1 MALAEDGD
9 TTRAWAKVWALRA
22 LNACDKDLPI
32 QLGFWTARLLGC
44 DEVRTRDAG
53 VVLDLLRDSLKE
65 SEANLPPRA
74 GIFFDNLALLQAEFN
89 LTRTEA
95 DLIALRALA
104 SLETG
109 LENAINLYREGM
121 RLTQNHLARLLK
133 VLLDAPEP
141 EIREILHPKG
151 KLASLG
157 LLSLAIQVGDFRSR
171 VGLTMGIVD
180 ALMRKHDSIDS
191 LLNFA
196 LVPASPATLG
206 REDFEHLAPQLDLAI
221 GIIREAQ
228 RSHRPGAGILLH
240 GLPGT
245 GKTEMAR
252 LIARECG
259 LSLYVVDDMVEEGG
273 GRARLNRLQFLQ
285 GICSGR
291 RKALILFDEA
301 EDIWPR
307 KAGFGGDKSES
318 TDKGGLVNLL
328 ESLRAPVIWVTNAV
342 TQIDHAFLRRFD
354 MVLEVKPPPR
364 RSRVKMLREAMPE
377 LEAPKGSVERLVE
390 DSAVTP
396 GVIARY
402 ADALQSAGLE
412 RGPQALGHLESMV
425 GEWLRAT
432 GRRLPPRSP
441 RGLDFDPALANTSL
455 DLADLARRI
464 CTAGRGRVLMHGI
477 PGTGKTE
484 FAHYLARV
492 GDLPITVRRAS
503 DLLSKYWGETER
515 NLADMFDE
523 ARHERSVLVLDEA
536 DSFLRDRGSARYGWE
551 KTQVNELLAQMEDFD
566 GVFLC
571 STNLMEDIDRAAMR
585 RFHFKVEFGAM
596 TLEQRGEMLKRVAGE
611 GTEVPLREEVRQAL
625 ARLGPL
631 TAGDIH
637 AAVSGLQILNQAPS
651 IDDVLIALTQD
662 ISMRVSQRQSVGF
675 VPTA

>member
-1 MALAEDGD
+1 MALANGGD
-9 TTRAWAKVWALRA
+9 TTRAWARVWALRV
-22 LNACDKDLPI
+22 LNACHREQAI
-32 QLGFWTARLLGC
+32 QLGYWTRMLLGI
-44 DEVRTRDAG
+44 DEARARDG
-53 VVLDLLRDSLKE
+53 GTVLEFLRDGLKE
-65 SEANLPPRA
+65 SESNPLPRA
-74 GIFFDNLALLQAEFN
+74 GIFFDNLALLQAEFS
-89 LTRTEA
+89 LSRTEA
-95 DLIALRALA
+95 DLIAVRALA

-109 LENAINLYREGM
+109 LENAINLHRDGM

-141 EIREILHPKG
+141 EIREMLHPKG
-151 KLASLG
+151 KLASQG
-157 LLSLAIQVGDFRSR
+157 LLNLTNQLGDFRDR

-206 REDFEHLAPQLDLAI
+206 REDFEHHAPQLDLAI
-221 GIIREAQ
+221 GIIQEAQ

-252 LIARECG
+252 LIARECD
-259 LSLYVVDDMVEEGG
+259 LALYVVDDMVEEGG
-273 GRARLNRLQFLQ
+273 GRARLNRLKFLQ

-307 KAGFGGDKSES
+307 KAGFGGDKTES

-342 TQIDHAFLRRFD
+342 WQIDHAFLRRFD
-354 MVLEVKPPPR
+354 MVLEVRPPPR
-364 RSRVKMLREAMPE
+364 RSRVKLLRDAIPD
-377 LEAPKGSVERLVE
+377 LDAPKGSMERLVE
-390 DSAVTP
+390 DSNVTP

-412 RGPQALGHLESMV
+412 RGPEALGHLESMV

-441 RGLDFDPALANTSL
+441 RGLDFDPTLANASL
-455 DLADLARRI
+455 DLSNLARRI
-464 CTAGRGRVLMHGI
+464 CIAGRGRVLMHGI

-536 DSFLRDRGSARYGWE
+536 DSFLRDRSSARYGWE

-566 GVFLC
+566 GIFLC
-571 STNLMEDIDRAAMR
+571 STNLMEEIDRAAMR

-596 TLEQRGEMLKRVAGE
+596 TLEQRCRLLERITGVSSLSPATRHCLAELGDLTPGDFAAITSGLEIVGSERSVEAVLEGLRQEVAARVAPHRGI
-611 GTEVPLREEVRQAL
+611 GFLR
-625 ARLGPL
+625 
-631 TAGDIH
+631 
-637 AAVSGLQILNQAPS
+637 AA
-651 IDDVLIALTQD
+651 
-662 ISMRVSQRQSVGF
+662 
-675 VPTA
+675 

>member
-1 MALAEDGD
+1 MGQEGDRD
-9 TTRAWAKVWALRA
+9 TTREWARLWAWRA
-22 LNACDKDLPI
+22 LAYGLDERDHFGMFRVERMLGPEAKDRLDGPGREEFIVAGLDAAEASLPK
-32 QLGFWTARLLGC
+32 RC
-44 DEVRTRDAG
+44 G
-53 VVLDLLRDSLKE
+53 V
-65 SEANLPPRA
+65 
-74 GIFFDNLALLQAEFN
+74 FFDNLEMLQSEFG
-89 LTRTEA
+89 LTSVQA
-95 DLIALRALA
+95 DVIALRSIA
-104 SLETG
+104 SLERG
-109 LENAINLYREGM
+109 LEDAMDDCSRGM
-121 RLTQNHLARLLK
+121 RFSTDMLARHLAV
-133 VLLDAPEP
+133 VLAAPET
-141 EIREILHPKG
+141 EIREALDPKG
-151 KLASLG
+151 PMASRGLVCLSDQLG
-157 LLSLAIQVGDFRSR
+157 SFRER
-171 VGLTMGIVD
+171 LGLTMGMVN

-191 LLNFA
+191 LLEFA

-252 LIARECG
+252 LIARECD
-259 LSLYVVDDMVEEGG
+259 LALYVVDDMVEEGG
-273 GRARLNRLQFLQ
+273 GRARLNRLKFLQ

-307 KAGFGGDKSES
+307 KAGFGGHESES

-354 MVLEVKPPPR
+354 MVLEVRPPPR
-364 RSRVKMLREAMPE
+364 RSREKILREAMPE

-390 DSAVTP
+390 DCAVTP

-402 ADALQSAGLE
+402 AGALQSAGLE
-412 RGPQALGHLESMV
+412 RGPDALGHLESMV

-441 RGLDFDPALANTSL
+441 RGLDFDLTLANASL
-455 DLADLARRI
+455 DLSDLARRI

-492 GDLPITVRRAS
+492 GDLPITVRHAS

-571 STNLMEDIDRAAMR
+571 STNLMEEIDRAAMR

-596 TLEQRGEMLKRVAGE
+596 TLEQRCRLLERITGVSSLSPATRHCLAELGDLTPGDFAAITSGLEIVGSERSVEAVLEGLRQEVAARVAPHRGI
-611 GTEVPLREEVRQAL
+611 GFLR
-625 ARLGPL
+625 
-631 TAGDIH
+631 
-637 AAVSGLQILNQAPS
+637 AV
-651 IDDVLIALTQD
+651 
-662 ISMRVSQRQSVGF
+662 
-675 VPTA
+675 

>member
-1 MALAEDGD
+1 MALANGGD
-9 TTRAWAKVWALRA
+9 TTRAWARVWALRV
-22 LNACDKDLPI
+22 LNACHREQAI
-32 QLGFWTARLLGC
+32 QLGYWTRMLLGI
-44 DEVRTRDAG
+44 DEARARDG
-53 VVLDLLRDSLKE
+53 GTVLEFLRDGLKE
-65 SEANLPPRA
+65 SESNPLPRA
-74 GIFFDNLALLQAEFN
+74 GIFFDNLALLQAEFS
-89 LTRTEA
+89 LSRTEA
-95 DLIALRALA
+95 DLIAVRALA

-109 LENAINLYREGM
+109 LENAINLHRDGM

-141 EIREILHPKG
+141 EIREMLHPKG
-151 KLASLG
+151 KLASQG
-157 LLSLAIQVGDFRSR
+157 LLNLTNQLGDFRDR

-206 REDFEHLAPQLDLAI
+206 REDFEHHAPQLDLAI

-228 RSHRPGAGILLH
+228 RSPRPGAGILLH
-240 GLPGT
+240 GRPGT

-252 LIARECG
+252 LIARECD
-259 LSLYVVDDMVEEGG
+259 LALYVVDDMVKEGG
-273 GRARLNRLQFLQ
+273 GRARLNRLKFLQ

-307 KAGFGGDKSES
+307 KAGFGGHESES

-354 MVLEVKPPPR
+354 MVLEVRPPPR

-390 DSAVTP
+390 DCAVTP
-396 GVIARY
+396 GVIVRY
-402 ADALQSAGLE
+402 AAALQSAGLE
-412 RGPQALGHLESMV
+412 RGPEALGRLESMV

-432 GRRLPPRSP
+432 GRRLPSRSP

-464 CTAGRGRVLMHGI
+464 CAVGRGRVLMHGI

-503 DLLSKYWGETER
+503 DLLSKYWGESER

-551 KTQVNELLAQMEDFD
+551 KTQVNELLAQMEAFD

-596 TLEQRGEMLKRVAGE
+596 TVEQKCKMMLRA
-611 GTEVPLREEVRQAL
+611 TQMSSISQEVQVEL
-625 ARLGPL
+625 ANI
-631 TAGDIH
+631 GDIVPGDFSL
-637 AAVSGLQILNQAPS
+637 ALSALEILGETPS
-651 IDDVLIALTQD
+651 VDEILSEL
-662 ISMRVSQRQSVGF
+662 RVQTLLRASRKTSIGF
-675 VPTA
+675 VQLL